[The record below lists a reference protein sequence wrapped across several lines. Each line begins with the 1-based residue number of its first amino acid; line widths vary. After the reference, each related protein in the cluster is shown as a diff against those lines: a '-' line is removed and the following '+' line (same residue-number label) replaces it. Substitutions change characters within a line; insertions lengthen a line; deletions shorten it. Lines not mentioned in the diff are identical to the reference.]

1 MSNNQNR
8 FWAGYDSEDDYSDY
22 SSYSDS
28 SEEVVQRKPMEKSKY
43 VIESDSDSE
52 EEKRIVKT
60 PKEKY
65 MDEMKEVTRN
75 IKNHFR
81 INDWVQLANDYDKL
95 KSQVDDHGRVL
106 SETGYPVM
114 YIREFVKLD
123 DAINNTSKA
132 DTKNFSKNV
141 AMAFNRMKQTIK
153 KELKNADFA
162 QLVAD
167 FRANPI
173 EESESEPEPSES
185 ESGSESDSV
194 RIRV

>member
-1 MSNNQNR
+1 M
-8 FWAGYDSEDDYSDY
+8 
-22 SSYSDS
+22 
-28 SEEVVQRKPMEKSKY
+28 
-43 VIESDSDSE
+43 
-52 EEKRIVKT
+52 
-60 PKEKY
+60 
-65 MDEMKEVTRN
+65 
-75 IKNHFR
+75 
-81 INDWVQLANDYDKL
+81 
-95 KSQVDDHGRVL
+95 
-106 SETGYPVM
+106 M

-185 ESGSESDSV
+185 ESGSESDSGSSYGSESETRASFHALLQYPMRWDIV
-194 RIRV
+194 C